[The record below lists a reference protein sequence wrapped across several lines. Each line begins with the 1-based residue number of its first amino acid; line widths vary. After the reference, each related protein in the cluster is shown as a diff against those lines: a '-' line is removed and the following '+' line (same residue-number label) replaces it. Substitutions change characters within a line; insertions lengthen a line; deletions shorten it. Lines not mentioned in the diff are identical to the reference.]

1 MKDKPQ
7 LVQVMANNSK
17 LMRNSSRLL
26 QPFKGVRSAP
36 ELTVFCIGPAVGGS
50 NCLGKGSWGMELGQ
64 PRVEEFNFVVAS
76 RQVGCVETNGV
87 NEKVY
92 A

>member
-1 MKDKPQ
+1 
-7 LVQVMANNSK
+7 
-17 LMRNSSRLL
+17 
-26 QPFKGVRSAP
+26 
-36 ELTVFCIGPAVGGS
+36 
-50 NCLGKGSWGMELGQ
+50 LGKGSWGMELGQ